1 MFWQAY
7 RYILQNM
14 DKKDSHIELLDRFF
28 RGLTSPEED
37 VQLKSWIKQ
46 PDFQQKFSAYYQQC
60 WALAPDTMDKAVQNE
75 MFTELLSQIDASSTT
90 ETKVLKTR
98 NRFLRQIGRYAA
110 VACIILA
117 VGSGAYYA
125 GVKRPA
131 DDANTEVTMSVSNGQ
146 KADIILA
153 DGTKVYINSDS
164 RIVYDNTYNKKTRM
178 VSLEG
183 EAYFEVKRNTAKPF
197 IVRSEAMQV
206 RVLGTVFNLKSDKT
220 NRSAVATL
228 IKGEIEVKG
237 NHEEGMIVLAPGQ
250 KAELNAVTRR
260 LVVKQVDTG
269 IENWHNNQFVFEK
282 ADIFTIART
291 LENSYGVKIILAPD
305 MDATKT
311 YSGTLKKKDNVE
323 ETLNLIKSTNALPIE
338 YKIVGNSV
346 FLSSKK

>member
-183 EAYFEVKRNTAKPF
+183 EAYFEVAKDKEKPF
-197 IVRSEAMQV
+197 IVKANGINVQA
-206 RVLGTVFNLKSDKT
+206 LGTSFNIRAHKDDKSVAIILISGKVKVDDGRHEAYMKP
-220 NRSAVATL
+220 RSNELAL
-228 IKGEIEVKG
+228 YGESF
-237 NHEEGMIVLAPGQ
+237 EEICTML
-250 KAELNAVTRR
+250 TRMYNC
-260 LVVKQVDTG
+260 KF
-269 IENWHNNQFVFEK
+269 IFKNEK
-282 ADIFTIART
+282 AKQYTYHGIIKNGSLNNV
-291 LENSYGVKIILAPD
+291 LEYISQAGGIN
-305 MDATKT
+305 
-311 YSGTLKKKDNVE
+311 
-323 ETLNLIKSTNALPIE
+323 
-338 YKIVGNSV
+338 YKIESDNTIIIY
-346 FLSSKK
+346 

>member
-183 EAYFEVKRNTAKPF
+183 EAYFEVAKDKEKPF
-197 IVRSEAMQV
+197 IVKANGINVQA
-206 RVLGTVFNLKSDKT
+206 LGTSFNIRAHKDDKSVAVILISGKVKVDDGRHEAYMKT
-220 NRSAVATL
+220 KRKDSFAT
-228 IKGEIEVKG
+228 
-237 NHEEGMIVLAPGQ
+237 
-250 KAELNAVTRR
+250 
-260 LVVKQVDTG
+260 
-269 IENWHNNQFVFEK
+269 
-282 ADIFTIART
+282 
-291 LENSYGVKIILAPD
+291 
-305 MDATKT
+305 
-311 YSGTLKKKDNVE
+311 
-323 ETLNLIKSTNALPIE
+323 
-338 YKIVGNSV
+338 
-346 FLSSKK
+346 

>member
-125 GVKRPA
+125 GVKRP
-131 DDANTEVTMSVSNGQ
+131 DIVTH
-146 KADIILA
+146 
-153 DGTKVYINSDS
+153 
-164 RIVYDNTYNKKTRM
+164 
-178 VSLEG
+178 
-183 EAYFEVKRNTAKPF
+183 F
-197 IVRSEAMQV
+197 
-206 RVLGTVFNLKSDKT
+206 
-220 NRSAVATL
+220 
-228 IKGEIEVKG
+228 
-237 NHEEGMIVLAPGQ
+237 
-250 KAELNAVTRR
+250 
-260 LVVKQVDTG
+260 G
-269 IENWHNNQFVFEK
+269 I
-282 ADIFTIART
+282 
-291 LENSYGVKIILAPD
+291 
-305 MDATKT
+305 
-311 YSGTLKKKDNVE
+311 
-323 ETLNLIKSTNALPIE
+323 
-338 YKIVGNSV
+338 
-346 FLSSKK
+346 

>member
-37 VQLKSWIKQ
+37 VQLKSWIKR

-131 DDANTEVTMSVSNGQ
+131 DDANTEVTMSVSNG
-146 KADIILA
+146 A
-153 DGTKVYINSDS
+153 
-164 RIVYDNTYNKKTRM
+164 
-178 VSLEG
+178 EG
-183 EAYFEVKRNTAKPF
+183 RHHF
-197 IVRSEAMQV
+197 
-206 RVLGTVFNLKSDKT
+206 G
-220 NRSAVATL
+220 
-228 IKGEIEVKG
+228 
-237 NHEEGMIVLAPGQ
+237 
-250 KAELNAVTRR
+250 
-260 LVVKQVDTG
+260 
-269 IENWHNNQFVFEK
+269 
-282 ADIFTIART
+282 
-291 LENSYGVKIILAPD
+291 
-305 MDATKT
+305 
-311 YSGTLKKKDNVE
+311 
-323 ETLNLIKSTNALPIE
+323 
-338 YKIVGNSV
+338 
-346 FLSSKK
+346 

>member
-1 MFWQAY
+1 
-7 RYILQNM
+7 M

-37 VQLKSWIKQ
+37 VQLKSWIKR

-110 VACIILA
+110 VAYIILA

-164 RIVYDNTYNKKTRM
+164 RIVYDNTYNLSLIHISEPTRP
-178 VSLEG
+178 
-183 EAYFEVKRNTAKPF
+183 Y
-197 IVRSEAMQV
+197 
-206 RVLGTVFNLKSDKT
+206 
-220 NRSAVATL
+220 
-228 IKGEIEVKG
+228 
-237 NHEEGMIVLAPGQ
+237 
-250 KAELNAVTRR
+250 
-260 LVVKQVDTG
+260 
-269 IENWHNNQFVFEK
+269 
-282 ADIFTIART
+282 
-291 LENSYGVKIILAPD
+291 
-305 MDATKT
+305 
-311 YSGTLKKKDNVE
+311 
-323 ETLNLIKSTNALPIE
+323 
-338 YKIVGNSV
+338 
-346 FLSSKK
+346 

>member
-183 EAYFEVKRNTAKPF
+183 EAYFEVTKNRHKPF
-197 IVRSEAMQV
+197 TVQRDPMRV
-206 RVLGTVFNLKSDKT
+206 RVLGTTFNFKSDKSC
-220 NRSAVATL
+220 RVAEATL
-228 IKGEIEVKG
+228 IEGEIEVKG
-237 NHEEGMIVLAPGQ
+237 NREEGQIILTPGQ
-250 KAELNAVTRR
+250 RAELNKNNGR
-260 LVVKQVDTG
+260 LTVKQVDAKLDAV
-269 IENWHNNQFVFEK
+269 WHDNLIPFQK
-282 ADIFTIART
+282 ADIFTIAKA
-291 LENSYGVKIILAPD
+291 LERFYDVKIILSPD
-305 MDATKT
+305 IQANRT
-311 YSGTLKKKDNVE
+311 YSGVLRKKSNIESVLKSLQNS
-323 ETLNLIKSTNALPIE
+323 IPID
-338 YKIVGNSV
+338 YKIVGNNIFISP
-346 FLSSKK
+346 K